1 MTADD
6 PTGTTP
12 AGERRPPT
20 ASGGASCRLGYPNGL
35 PKASVPA
42 QGSGDGPAGS
52 RTRAHGD
59 RPDVRHQGAPHGGEA
74 AAGPEPPPY
83 ERPPAFPDRPP
94 RRRTYQ
100 SPRREA
106 VIAVRFTAEEKA
118 EIAAAAERAGVF
130 PAGFLATVGLTVARD
145 RDTLLRA
152 DEQLDAAVDEL
163 AALRAQ
169 ISRVGNNLNQIARA
183 HNAGGRPHPG
193 VLNHALTA
201 LVRTLARIDLAA
213 DALARRRTQ

>member
-6 PTGTTP
+6 PAGTTP

-20 ASGGASCRLGYPNGL
+20 ATGGASCRLGYPNGL
-35 PKASVPA
+35 SKASAPV
-42 QGSGDGPAGS
+42 QGSGDGPAGP

-59 RPDVRHQGAPHGGEA
+59 RPDARHQGEPRGGEA
-74 AAGPEPPPY
+74 AAEPEPPPY

-100 SPRREA
+100 RSHRED
-106 VIAVRFTAEEKA
+106 VIAVRFTPEERA
-118 EIAAAAERAGVF
+118 EIAAAAQRAGVF
-130 PAGFLATVGLTVARD
+130 PAGFLAAAGLTAARD
-145 RDTLLRA
+145 RGTLPRA

-183 HNAGGRPHPG
+183 HNAGGRPYPG
-193 VLNHALTA
+193 ALGHALTA

-213 DALARRRTQ
+213 DALARRRTR